1 MLGRALRACNLDF
14 ALIGEINNLTKN
26 SSNLDN
32 FEGFNAGTY
41 GKFLG
46 LSGHISITFVS

>member
-1 MLGRALRACNLDF
+1 MSERCGHYKKF
-14 ALIGEINNLTKN
+14 A
-26 SSNLDN
+26 SNLEN
-32 FEGFNAGTY
+32 FEGFNAGSY